1 MYTLG
6 TSEGTQANRVKKYLE
21 VKYMDLDYTAEP
33 DGEGFVM
40 FRFPTLDEEEFRNM
54 VFLLKR
60 LDGVTL
66 MGVDTQLTEKNIMK
80 LTNLIKEFAPTT
92 QDQNRPKYLEALRR
106 MLKTWSKKEYKDD
119 IDKWTQFGMDVQQ
132 IVDVWEAEIEDN
144 EEQAAYDKG
153 FYAEGKEDK
162 VRSLIRKTIRK

>member
-60 LDGVTL
+60 TRWR
-66 MGVDTQLTEKNIMK
+66 N
-80 LTNLIKEFAPTT
+80 TNGSRHPT
-92 QDQNRPKYLEALRR
+92 NR
-106 MLKTWSKKEYKDD
+106 KEYYETNK
-119 IDKWTQFGMDVQQ
+119 F
-132 IVDVWEAEIEDN
+132 N
-144 EEQAAYDKG
+144 
-153 FYAEGKEDK
+153 
-162 VRSLIRKTIRK
+162 